1 MLIVLDSSIGSA
13 RYFSAGFCSY
23 IPPFLPVMALFP
35 AVSLLKLK
43 RIKSTPTLDTFGSGQ
58 LRCPVVEPHSA
69 GAAASHPLAPP
80 NPQAV
85 SGLTASV

>member
-43 RIKSTPTLDTFGSGQ
+43 GLKHTHTGHLRLRPAALSSRRATL
-58 LRCPVVEPHSA
+58 A
-69 GAAASHPLAPP
+69 GAAASHPPGSAEP
-80 NPQAV
+80 A
-85 SGLTASV
+85 SGFGPDG

>member
-69 GAAASHPLAPP
+69 RAAASHPPGSAEP
-80 NPQAV
+80 A
-85 SGLTASV
+85 SGFGPDG